1 MAKIRYTEGPGLDKS
16 RWDAIIRDDP
26 NGSLFATTLFLDLM
40 TDGWDAII
48 FGDYEAL
55 LPLPV
60 RKRWGYRYVHTIPF
74 CGPFAVYGPAA
85 SHININAM
93 LDAIPAH
100 FIRCDVNLWADG
112 PFPSDWAVQPRTNYL
127 LDLSEEYAIIR
138 SQFHSSCRNLLN
150 RGLSDGLHIEHGFPI
165 VSQVSLAGTHGGL
178 GETAQRD
185 LLLFQRLCEQWPKVG
200 PLYSLAVISS
210 EGQPLAGAVFLH
222 SHTRLHYLLGW
233 SSQEGRR
240 QNASRF
246 LLDQIIRMHAG
257 QPISLDFEGSDIPGV
272 AQFFAS
278 FGAVPRQYQLLRRDK
293 LPMPVKVFFRFRD
306 ILRAGLTAKSQ
317 GNEGTMVDR

>member
-1 MAKIRYTEGPGLDKS
+1 MAKIRYIEGPGLDKS
-16 RWDAIIRDDP
+16 RWDVIIRDDP
-26 NGSLFATTLFLDLM
+26 NGSLFATSLFLDLM

-60 RKRWGYRYVHTIPF
+60 RKRWGYGYVHTIPF

-100 FIRCDVNLWADG
+100 FIRCDVNLWAGG
-112 PFPSDWAVQPRTNYL
+112 PCPSDWEVQPRTNYL
-127 LDLSEEYAIIR
+127 LDLSEEYEIIR

-150 RGLSDGLHIEHGFPI
+150 RGLSDGLKIEHGFPI

-185 LLLFQRLCEQWPKVG
+185 LLRFQRLCEQWPKVG
-200 PLYSLAVISS
+200 PLYTLAVKSY
-210 EGQPLAGAVFLH
+210 EGQPITGAVFLR
-222 SHTRLHYLLGW
+222 SHARLHYLLGW

-240 QNASRF
+240 KNASRF
-246 LLDQIIRMHAG
+246 LLDEIIRMHAG
-257 QPISLDFEGSDIPGV
+257 RPITLDFEGSDIPGV

-278 FGAVPRQYQLLRRDK
+278 FGAVPKQYLLLRRDN
-293 LPMPVKVFFRFRD
+293 MPTAVKILMALRD
-306 ILRAGLTAKSQ
+306 GVRAGFNAMMSGHK
-317 GNEGTMVDR
+317 